1 MVRMHEEGKAPR
13 DVAPVP
19 SLTDLFGKASASIAP
34 SEDAPPAGGP
44 TPIAAAPSIQDLF
57 GKASASAASSEDAS
71 PAGGSTPIAAAPSIQ
86 DLFGK
91 ASTKESA
98 APTEGL
104 PPAGGSTTIAPAPSM
119 HDLLAS
125 AARSTTRDEA
135 PQGKAPT
142 FEDLGWGGAI
152 QDGNPV
158 LDTADLSAEAWVS
171 SYKGTTTPALSLSA
185 LKAAAKPLPSAKH
198 PTDEAV
204 EHMQRTFHAFNELPD
219 GLEPEAM
226 AALSAQDAEQRRAL
240 NRHLAG
246 LKVEHSGSKHSL
258 RRRFDRERKARLQ
271 AEGLIE
277 EASRDLY
284 LAKEATQRALTA
296 EQQAKDKVEQALLNL
311 NAAVK
316 AADNAEQ
323 RRRALLITGGIGVV
337 LYIVSEFV
345 IDATIEA
352 NLEGPGVV
360 MAKLSI
366 LMVLLPLQMIVE
378 RLSVK
383 TAGAEGDSVRE
394 HLFADLLRVLL
405 EDELL
410 TEKELRTIDT
420 FRVHHGFTH
429 SEATEVLH
437 KVMDDL
443 GIEHGT
449 VRL

>member
-1 MVRMHEEGKAPR
+1 MVRMSEEGKAPR
-13 DVAPVP
+13 GVSPVP
-19 SLTDLFGKASASIAP
+19 SLNDLFAKASTPP
-34 SEDAPPAGGP
+34 SAALPEAAPPADGP
-44 TPIAAAPSIQDLF
+44 TPITPTPSLQDLF
-57 GKASASAASSEDAS
+57 GKASPKESAVPTKGVP
-71 PAGGSTPIAAAPSIQ
+71 PAGGSTPIA
-86 DLFGK
+86 
-91 ASTKESA
+91 
-98 APTEGL
+98 
-104 PPAGGSTTIAPAPSM
+104 PAPSM
-119 HDLLAS
+119 QDLLAG
-125 AARSTTRDEA
+125 AARSTERDEA

-142 FEDLGWGGAI
+142 FDDLGWGGAV
-152 QDGNPV
+152 QDEKPV
-158 LDTADLSAEAWVS
+158 MDTGDLSAEAWVS
-171 SYKGTTTPALSLSA
+171 SLKGAATPALSLSA
-185 LKAAAKPLPSAKH
+185 LKEAAKTTTVPKH

-204 EHMQRTFHAFNELPD
+204 EHMQRTFHAFNELP
-219 GLEPEAM
+219 GPLEPEAM

-296 EQQAKDKVEQALLNL
+296 EQQAKDKVEEALLNL

-337 LYIVSEFV
+337 LYLVSEFV

-360 MAKLSI
+360 VAKLSI

-383 TAGAEGDSVRE
+383 TAGAEGDNVRE

-405 EDELL
+405 EDEHL

-429 SEATEVLH
+429 GEATEVLH